1 MFYGRGEPDWMIES
15 QREAEPIE
23 RRGCVRQIR
32 TRASYR
38 SDPNVHTPAA
48 STDGLM
54 AHTRSIASLD
64 RSNYPATPT
73 ATRAAHVT
81 HSPSPRN
88 ASTFTIS
95 IPVSCISSSSNIH
108 ISWLTSDGIWYSS
121 SMYIYDR
128 SIWTNT
134 LLYCGVALLPST
146 VLGAKRLIS
155 VKFVVL
161 SADCG
166 IYGANVL

>member
-15 QREAEPIE
+15 QREVEPIE

-32 TRASYR
+32 TGASYR

-54 AHTRSIASLD
+54 AHTRSMASLD
-64 RSNYPATPT
+64 QSSYPATPS

-81 HSPSPRN
+81 HSPSLRN

-95 IPVSCISSSSNIH
+95 IPVSSISSSSNIRT
-108 ISWLTSDGIWYSS
+108 IQALR
-121 SMYIYDR
+121 IYT
-128 SIWTNT
+128 IVPLEQILFYTVV
-134 LLYCGVALLPST
+134 LLYCLPQS
-146 VLGAKRLIS
+146 
-155 VKFVVL
+155 
-161 SADCG
+161 SAPS
-166 IYGANVL
+166 A